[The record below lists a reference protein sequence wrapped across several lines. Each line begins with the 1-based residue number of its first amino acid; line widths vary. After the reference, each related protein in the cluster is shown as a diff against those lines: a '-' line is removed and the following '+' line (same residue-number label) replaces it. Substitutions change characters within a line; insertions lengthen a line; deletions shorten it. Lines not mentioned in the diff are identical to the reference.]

1 MRLFGE
7 PDHTGAGLTFH
18 TRFFVF
24 SHTHRNGRTAW
35 ERGVAGIGS
44 DLAYLVGS
52 LPSYWMEMPLG
63 KSPIRFIV
71 DMRRGN
77 HSRVG

>member
-18 TRFFVF
+18 TRFVAFGRTCV
-24 SHTHRNGRTAW
+24 NGRVAW
-35 ERGVAGIGS
+35 ERNVSGIGS

-52 LPSYWMEMPLG
+52 LPNYWMEMPFG
-63 KSPIRFIV
+63 QSPLRFV
-71 DMRRGN
+71 ARLRG
-77 HSRVG
+77 RG

>member
-18 TRFFVF
+18 TRFITF
-24 SHTHRNGRTAW
+24 SRKWVDGRATW
-35 ERGVAGIGS
+35 ERSTSGVDY

-63 KSPIRFIV
+63 KSPLRFIA
-71 DMRRGN
+71 DIRRGN
-77 HSRVG
+77 SARAG

>member
-18 TRFFVF
+18 TRFITF
-24 SHTHRNGRTAW
+24 SHTYVNGRVTW
-35 ERGVAGIGS
+35 ERSTAGIGD

-63 KSPIRFIV
+63 QSPLRFIA

-77 HSRVG
+77 RSRGR